1 MTAVIDHLLHIA
13 TIILLLVGLRW
24 LNVNVKRGFKI
35 MADDFTGLEKAQ
47 EDNAAATTAA
57 IDELKVLFAQ
67 VAQTPPSNQAEI
79 DALTAKFNAST
90 DALKA
95 GIVAPT
101 A

>member
-1 MTAVIDHLLHIA
+1 MKFEFHIYVHDGA
-13 TIILLLVGLRW
+13 DQSARLGKIEASIT
-24 LNVNVKRGFKI
+24 KGFKD
-35 MADDFTGLEKAQ
+35 MADDFSGLEKAQ
-47 EDNAAATTAA
+47 SDNAAATTAA
-57 IDELKVLFAQ
+57 IDELKVLFQQ

-90 DALKA
+90 EALKA